1 MARVLNAEIG
11 MQLILPAEMAAPAA
25 AVGKIIMAVIL
36 RAVWVLRV
44 RVIMEEREA
53 GLLAVAAAEL
63 LKTEVRQAAMA
74 EVVIRVLSPER
85 L

>member
-1 MARVLNAEIG
+1 
-11 MQLILPAEMAAPAA
+11 
-25 AVGKIIMAVIL
+25 
-36 RAVWVLRV
+36 
-44 RVIMEEREA
+44 MEEREA